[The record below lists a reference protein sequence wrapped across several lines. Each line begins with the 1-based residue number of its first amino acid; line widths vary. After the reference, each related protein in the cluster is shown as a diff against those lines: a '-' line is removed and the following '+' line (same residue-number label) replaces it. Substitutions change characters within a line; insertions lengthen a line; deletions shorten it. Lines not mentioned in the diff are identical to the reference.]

1 MTNKNVY
8 TKKNLRIIRIISL
21 AILILISITTP
32 LKMYGYYQEMK
43 VTEYT
48 IVEAIMGVLS
58 IALNILLIT
67 TSAILV
73 RYPQKFFII
82 GIVALAYSLGMS
94 LWDSEAIMSL
104 LMLCVTFS
112 TLLLRSNFTREK
124 KKIIII
130 FAFIYLLEL
139 LFPLRQGLDVF
150 LTLLTQKAGTSL
162 LLGIIFFFSFEY
174 TKQISN
180 REASKDKVLNLAAF
194 KGLERSDMYL
204 LKQVLDNKKYK
215 EIADS
220 IHGSEGA
227 LRNKLSK
234 IYKVLEVG
242 DRIGFLTIYSGY
254 ELIYEPEQSETVTN

>member
-58 IALNILLIT
+58 IALNILLII

-73 RYPQKFFII
+73 KYPQKFFII

-104 LMLCVTFS
+104 
-112 TLLLRSNFTREK
+112 
-124 KKIIII
+124 
-130 FAFIYLLEL
+130 
-139 LFPLRQGLDVF
+139 
-150 LTLLTQKAGTSL
+150 
-162 LLGIIFFFSFEY
+162 
-174 TKQISN
+174 
-180 REASKDKVLNLAAF
+180 
-194 KGLERSDMYL
+194 
-204 LKQVLDNKKYK
+204 
-215 EIADS
+215 
-220 IHGSEGA
+220 
-227 LRNKLSK
+227 
-234 IYKVLEVG
+234 
-242 DRIGFLTIYSGY
+242 
-254 ELIYEPEQSETVTN
+254 